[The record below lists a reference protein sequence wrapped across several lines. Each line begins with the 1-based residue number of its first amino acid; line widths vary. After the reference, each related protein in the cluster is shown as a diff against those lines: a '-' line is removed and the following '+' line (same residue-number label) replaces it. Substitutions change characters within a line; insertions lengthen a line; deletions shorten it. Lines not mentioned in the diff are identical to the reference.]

1 MLGVFYM
8 YSSIDGKKLK
18 GLIGLVNIIDVRESY
33 LYKLGNV
40 PTSKNIPVNMICS
53 NYKSLFNHEDTYYIY
68 CSYGFSSAKVCN
80 YLSNMGYKV
89 VNVIGGYSG
98 FLNS

>member
-1 MLGVFYM
+1 
-8 YSSIDGKKLK
+8 
-18 GLIGLVNIIDVRESY
+18 
-33 LYKLGNV
+33 
-40 PTSKNIPVNMICS
+40 MIYS